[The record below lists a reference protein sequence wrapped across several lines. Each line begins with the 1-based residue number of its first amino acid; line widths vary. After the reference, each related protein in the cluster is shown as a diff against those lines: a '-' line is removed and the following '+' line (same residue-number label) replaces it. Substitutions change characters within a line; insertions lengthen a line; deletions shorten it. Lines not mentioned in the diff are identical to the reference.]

1 MIVPLSS
8 QTSYM
13 ERHRGKGRELARTK
27 PETQAA
33 VDIAEGII
41 LTLAAYQ
48 EFVANDRQQA
58 QERNTR

>member
-8 QTSYM
+8 QISYM
-13 ERHRGKGRELARTK
+13 ERHRDKGRELAKTK

-33 VDIAEGII
+33 VDIAEGIL
-41 LTLAAYQ
+41 LTLSVYAEY
-48 EFVANDRQQA
+48 ETEIRQQA

>member
-1 MIVPLSS
+1 MKIPLSS
-8 QTSYM
+8 QISYM
-13 ERHRGKGRELARTK
+13 ERHRDKGRELAKTK

-41 LTLAAYQ
+41 LTLTAYQ

>member
-8 QTSYM
+8 QISYM
-13 ERHRGKGRELARTK
+13 ERHQDKGRELLKTK

-33 VDIAEGII
+33 VDIAEGIL

-48 EFVANDRQQA
+48 EFVAKDRQQA

>member
-8 QTSYM
+8 QISYM
-13 ERHRGKGRELARTK
+13 ERHRDKGRELLKTK

-33 VDIAEGII
+33 VDIADGII
-41 LTLAAYQ
+41 LTLTAYQ
-48 EFVANDRQQA
+48 EFVANDRQQE

>member
-1 MIVPLSS
+1 MKIPLSA
-8 QTSYM
+8 QISYM
-13 ERHRGKGRELARTK
+13 ERHRDKGRELVKTK

-41 LTLAAYQ
+41 LTLTAYQ

>member
-1 MIVPLSS
+1 MIVPLST
-8 QTSYM
+8 QISYM
-13 ERHRGKGRELARTK
+13 ERHRDKGRELLETK

-41 LTLAAYQ
+41 LTLTAYQ
-48 EFVANDRQQA
+48 EFVANDRHQA